1 MDLVSIIL
9 HFTKIG
15 IKILLAYSYFLIIL
29 VKLLFDNILKSDTS
43 LFLKFS
49 SKKYLFS
56 LIFIVF
62 NDWILFWIF
71 LGSQGIYLFFS
82 SFFFIFLIY
91 FISIHTLYGLS
102 SILNDYFRIKYFN
115 KIDYLFKIFLE
126 IYLYLIFFSLVNLI
140 V

>member
-62 NDWILFWIF
+62 ND
-71 LGSQGIYLFFS
+71 
-82 SFFFIFLIY
+82 
-91 FISIHTLYGLS
+91 
-102 SILNDYFRIKYFN
+102 
-115 KIDYLFKIFLE
+115 
-126 IYLYLIFFSLVNLI
+126 
-140 V
+140 